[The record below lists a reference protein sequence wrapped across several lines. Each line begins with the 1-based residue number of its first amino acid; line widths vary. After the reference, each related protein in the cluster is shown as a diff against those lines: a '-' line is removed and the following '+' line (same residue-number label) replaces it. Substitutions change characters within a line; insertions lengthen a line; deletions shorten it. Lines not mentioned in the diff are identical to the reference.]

1 MCAGVRENTGT
12 FFLHKCGLF
21 AIFATKND
29 INKYKQSINSTVHI
43 PEFKGVNSG
52 GDELITLSHKD
63 VKKSYIRADGVC
75 FAIVDEPDIVIT
87 INSNGWT
94 YGIVEVLTERVE
106 DYSFDTYVE
115 HFLKTFPFLDK
126 VASIFIEILTQV
138 PAFSEAPEYAKI
150 FTFLDPIAKFLQFI
164 PTARLPSPESYITV
178 CSSDLSDILFKKMVG
193 DWTETEE
200 TPEFVFLA
208 PKCHNLRDAFYFFAD
223 LQG

>member
-29 INKYKQSINSTVHI
+29 MNKYKQSINSTVHI

-63 VKKSYIRADGVC
+63 VKKSYIRADGVY

-87 INSNGWT
+87 INSNGWA
-94 YGIVEVLTERVE
+94 YGIAEVLTERVE

-126 VASIFIEILTQV
+126 VASILIERLTQV
-138 PAFSEAPEYAKI
+138 PAFSEAPEYEKI
-150 FTFLDPIAKFLQFI
+150 FAFLEFMAKFLQFI
-164 PTARLPSPESYITV
+164 PTADMPSPESYITV

-208 PKCHNLRDAFYFFAD
+208 PKCHNLRDAFYFFAN
-223 LQG
+223 LPG